1 MKRKDARSYV
11 LRFASSFTQNPNRVR
26 IPMYAQPMN
35 NVLNALD
42 VEAIRN
48 DFSILNQENDLP
60 LIYLDSAATSQ
71 TPDCVIEA
79 MDAYY
84 RTYNSNI
91 HRGIYRISEEATAKY
106 EEARQRIGRFINARR
121 SSQIIFTRNTTE
133 SINLVAYSWGSANL
147 REGDEIL
154 VTVMEHHSN
163 LLPWQLLSQRT
174 GAKLRFIE
182 ITDEGVLQ
190 LDGLEGLL
198 TERTKLVAMT
208 HVSNVLGTI
217 NPVQELTVAAHAVG
231 AKVLIDG
238 AQSVPHFDVDVQ
250 ALDCDF
256 LAFSGHKMCGPT
268 GVGILYG
275 KSDLLEEMPPF
286 LGGGSM
292 IRSVQRESSTYADVP
307 AKFEAGT
314 PAIAEAIGLA
324 AAVDYLN
331 KVGLEAI
338 FVHEH
343 ELLEYAHQKL
353 SEIEGI
359 TIYGPKPRQKTGAIT
374 FNLEGIHPHDL
385 AGVLDTVGVAVRA
398 GHHCAQPL
406 MQKFGVIATVRASFY
421 LYNKLEE
428 IDSLSEGL
436 LKAQRILTRRRR

>member
-1 MKRKDARSYV
+1 
-11 LRFASSFTQNPNRVR
+11 
-26 IPMYAQPMN
+26 MYAQPIN
-35 NVLNALD
+35 NALNKFD

-48 DFSILNQENDLP
+48 DFSILRQENDPL

-71 TPDCVIEA
+71 TPDPVIEA

-182 ITDEGVLQ
+182 VTDEGVLQ
-190 LDGLEGLL
+190 LDGLETLL

-217 NPVQELTVAAHAVG
+217 NPVKELTAAAHAIG

-250 ALDCDF
+250 ELDCDF

-268 GVGILYG
+268 GIGILYG

-331 KVGLEAI
+331 QVGLEAI
-338 FVHEH
+338 FVHEQ

-353 SEIEGI
+353 AEIEGV

-374 FNLEGIHPHDL
+374 FNLEGIHPHDI

-428 IDSLSEGL
+428 IDILHEGL
-436 LKAQRILTRRRR
+436 LKAQRMLTRRRR

>member
-1 MKRKDARSYV
+1 
-11 LRFASSFTQNPNRVR
+11 
-26 IPMYAQPMN
+26 
-35 NVLNALD
+35 
-42 VEAIRN
+42 
-48 DFSILNQENDLP
+48 
-60 LIYLDSAATSQ
+60 
-71 TPDCVIEA
+71 

-91 HRGIYRISEEATAKY
+91 HRGIYRISEEATAKH
-106 EEARQRIGRFINARR
+106 EEARQRIRRFINAPR
-121 SSQIIFTRNTTE
+121 SNQIIFTRNTTE

-174 GAKLRFIE
+174 GAQLRFIE

-190 LDGLEGLL
+190 LDGLDELL
-198 TERTKLVAMT
+198 TERTKIVAMT
-208 HVSNVLGTI
+208 HVSNVLGTV
-217 NPVQELTVAAHAVG
+217 NPVQELIAAAHDVG

-268 GVGILYG
+268 GIGILYG

-338 FVHEH
+338 FVHEQ

-353 SEIEGI
+353 NEIDDI

-406 MQKFGVIATVRASFY
+406 MQKYGVIATVRASFY

-428 IDSLSEGL
+428 IDTLHEGL
-436 LKAQRILTRRRR
+436 LKAQRMLTRRRK

>member
-1 MKRKDARSYV
+1 
-11 LRFASSFTQNPNRVR
+11 
-26 IPMYAQPMN
+26 MYAQPIN
-35 NVLNALD
+35 NALNKFD

-48 DFSILNQENDLP
+48 DFSILRQENDPL

-71 TPDCVIEA
+71 TPDPVIEA

-121 SSQIIFTRNTTE
+121 SSQVIFTRNTTE

-174 GAKLRFIE
+174 GAKMRFIE
-182 ITDEGVLQ
+182 VTDEGVLQ
-190 LDGLEGLL
+190 LDGLETLL
-198 TERTKLVAMT
+198 TERTKLVAIT

-217 NPVQELTVAAHAVG
+217 NPVKELTAAAHAIG

-238 AQSVPHFDVDVQ
+238 AQSVPHFDVDVRE
-250 ALDCDF
+250 LDCDF

-268 GVGILYG
+268 GIGILYG

-331 KVGLEAI
+331 QVGLEAI
-338 FVHEH
+338 FVHEQ

-353 SEIEGI
+353 AEIEGI

-374 FNLEGIHPHDL
+374 FNLEGIHPHDI

-428 IDSLSEGL
+428 IDILHEGL
-436 LKAQRILTRRRR
+436 LKAQRMLTRRRR

>member
-1 MKRKDARSYV
+1 MH
-11 LRFASSFTQNPNRVR
+11 
-26 IPMYAQPMN
+26 AQPMN
-35 NVLNALD
+35 DALTLRGFD

-48 DFSILNQENDLP
+48 DFSILKQESDPP

-71 TPDCVIEA
+71 TPDCVIDA

-91 HRGIYRISEEATAKY
+91 HRGIYRISEEATARY
-106 EEARQRIGRFINARR
+106 EEARQKIARFINARR

-133 SINLVAYSWGSANL
+133 SINLVAYSWGTANV

-154 VTVMEHHSN
+154 VTAMEHHSN
-163 LLPWQLLSQRT
+163 LLPWQLLTQRT

-182 ITDEGVLQ
+182 VTDEGLLQ
-190 LDGLEGLL
+190 LDDLDGVL
-198 TERTKLVAMT
+198 TERTKLVAIT

-217 NPVQELTVAAHAVG
+217 NPVQQLTAAAHAVG

-238 AQSVPHFDVDVQ
+238 AQSVPHFPVDVR

-268 GVGILYG
+268 GAGVLYG
-275 KSDLLEEMPPF
+275 KLDLLEEMPPF

-314 PAIAEAIGLA
+314 PAIAEAIGLG

-331 KVGLEAI
+331 TVGRDAI
-338 FVHEH
+338 HAHEH
-343 ELLEYAHQKL
+343 ELLEYAHQRL

-359 TIYGPKPRQKTGAIT
+359 TIYGPKPRQKTGAVT
-374 FNLEGIHPHDL
+374 FNLDGIHPHDL
-385 AGVLDTVGVAVRA
+385 AGILDTVGVAVRA

-406 MQKFGVIATVRASFY
+406 MQKFGVIATARASFY

-428 IDSLSEGL
+428 IDSLNEGL
-436 LKAQRILTRRRR
+436 MKAQRILTRRRR

>member
-1 MKRKDARSYV
+1 
-11 LRFASSFTQNPNRVR
+11 
-26 IPMYAQPMN
+26 MYAQPMN
-35 NVLNALD
+35 NAPNTFD

-48 DFSILNQENDLP
+48 DFSILQTENDLP

-106 EEARQRIGRFINARR
+106 EEARQRIGRFINARP

-190 LDGLEGLL
+190 LDDLDELL
-198 TERTKLVAMT
+198 TKRTKIVAMT

-217 NPVQELTVAAHAVG
+217 NPVQELTAAAHAVG

-250 ALDCDF
+250 ELDCDF

-268 GVGILYG
+268 GIGILYG

-292 IRSVQRESSTYADVP
+292 IRAVQRESSTYADVP
-307 AKFEAGT
+307 AKFEAGNASHFGSHRT
-314 PAIAEAIGLA
+314 RSCCGLSQQSWIG
-324 AAVDYLN
+324 
-331 KVGLEAI
+331 
-338 FVHEH
+338 
-343 ELLEYAHQKL
+343 
-353 SEIEGI
+353 S
-359 TIYGPKPRQKTGAIT
+359 
-374 FNLEGIHPHDL
+374 DL
-385 AGVLDTVGVAVRA
+385 
-398 GHHCAQPL
+398 CA
-406 MQKFGVIATVRASFY
+406 
-421 LYNKLEE
+421 
-428 IDSLSEGL
+428 
-436 LKAQRILTRRRR
+436 

>member
-1 MKRKDARSYV
+1 
-11 LRFASSFTQNPNRVR
+11 
-26 IPMYAQPMN
+26 MYAQPMN
-35 NVLNALD
+35 NALNEFD

-48 DFSILNQENDLP
+48 DFSILKQETDP
-60 LIYLDSAATSQ
+60 SLIYLDSAATSQ
-71 TPDCVIEA
+71 TPDPVIEA

-147 REGDEIL
+147 QEGDEIL

-174 GAKLRFIE
+174 GAKMRFIE

-190 LDGLEGLL
+190 LEGLDSLL

-217 NPVQELTVAAHAVG
+217 NPVQELTAAAHAVG

-250 ALDCDF
+250 GLDCDF

-268 GVGILYG
+268 GIGVLYG

-292 IRSVQRESSTYADVP
+292 IRAVQRESSTYADVP

-406 MQKFGVIATVRASFY
+406 MQKFGVIATARASFY
-421 LYNKLEE
+421 LYNKLDE
-428 IDSLSEGL
+428 IDSLYEGL
-436 LKAQRILTRRRR
+436 LKAQRMLTRRRR

>member
-1 MKRKDARSYV
+1 
-11 LRFASSFTQNPNRVR
+11 
-26 IPMYAQPMN
+26 MYAQPMN
-35 NVLNALD
+35 NALNEFD

-48 DFSILNQENDLP
+48 DFSILKQETDP
-60 LIYLDSAATSQ
+60 SLIYLDSAATSQ
-71 TPDCVIEA
+71 TPDPVIEA

-147 REGDEIL
+147 QEGDEIL

-174 GAKLRFIE
+174 GAKMRFIE
-182 ITDEGVLQ
+182 VTDEGVLQ
-190 LDGLEGLL
+190 LDGLETLL
-198 TERTKLVAMT
+198 TERTKLVAIT

-217 NPVQELTVAAHAVG
+217 NPVQELTAAAHAVG

-250 ALDCDF
+250 GLDCDF

-268 GVGILYG
+268 GIGVLYG

-292 IRSVQRESSTYADVP
+292 IRAVQRESSTYADVP

-331 KVGLEAI
+331 QVGLEAI

-406 MQKFGVIATVRASFY
+406 MQKFGVIATARASFY
-421 LYNKLEE
+421 LYNKLDE
-428 IDSLSEGL
+428 IDSLYEGL
-436 LKAQRILTRRRR
+436 LKAQRMLTRRRR

>member
-1 MKRKDARSYV
+1 
-11 LRFASSFTQNPNRVR
+11 
-26 IPMYAQPMN
+26 MYAQPMN
-35 NVLNALD
+35 NALNTLD

-48 DFSILNQENDLP
+48 DFSILKREDDLP

-79 MDAYY
+79 MEAYY

-106 EEARQRIGRFINARR
+106 EEARQQIGRFINARR
-121 SSQIIFTRNTTE
+121 SSQIVFTRNTTE

-147 REGDEIL
+147 REDDEIL
-154 VTVMEHHSN
+154 ITVMEHHSN

-182 ITDEGVLQ
+182 ITDDGVLQ
-190 LDGLEGLL
+190 LDGLEELL
-198 TERTKLVAMT
+198 TERTKIVAMT

-217 NPVQELTVAAHAVG
+217 NPVQELTAAAHAVG
-231 AKVLIDG
+231 AKVLIDA

-268 GVGILYG
+268 GIGVLYG
-275 KSDLLEEMPPF
+275 KADLLEEMPPF

-292 IRSVQRESSTYADVP
+292 IRSVQRENSTYADVP

-314 PAIAEAIGLA
+314 PAISEAIGIGTA
-324 AAVDYLN
+324 ADYLD
-331 KVGLEAI
+331 KTGLQAI
-338 FVHEH
+338 FAHEN

-353 SEIEGI
+353 GDIEGL
-359 TIYGPKPRQKTGAIT
+359 TIYGPKPLQKTGAIT
-374 FNLEGIHPHDL
+374 FNLEGIHPHDI

-421 LYNKLEE
+421 LYNELDEV
-428 IDSLSEGL
+428 DSLCEGL
-436 LKAQRILTRRRR
+436 LKAQRILTRRKR

>member
-1 MKRKDARSYV
+1 
-11 LRFASSFTQNPNRVR
+11 
-26 IPMYAQPMN
+26 
-35 NVLNALD
+35 
-42 VEAIRN
+42 
-48 DFSILNQENDLP
+48 
-60 LIYLDSAATSQ
+60 
-71 TPDCVIEA
+71 
-79 MDAYY
+79 
-84 RTYNSNI
+84 
-91 HRGIYRISEEATAKY
+91 
-106 EEARQRIGRFINARR
+106 
-121 SSQIIFTRNTTE
+121 
-133 SINLVAYSWGSANL
+133 
-147 REGDEIL
+147 
-154 VTVMEHHSN
+154 
-163 LLPWQLLSQRT
+163 
-174 GAKLRFIE
+174 
-182 ITDEGVLQ
+182 
-190 LDGLEGLL
+190 
-198 TERTKLVAMT
+198 MT

-217 NPVQELTVAAHAVG
+217 NPVKELTAAAHAIG

-250 ALDCDF
+250 ELDCDF

-268 GVGILYG
+268 GIGILYG

-331 KVGLEAI
+331 QVGLEAI
-338 FVHEH
+338 FVHEQ

-353 SEIEGI
+353 AEIEGI

-374 FNLEGIHPHDL
+374 FNLEGIHPHDI

-428 IDSLSEGL
+428 INILHEGL
-436 LKAQRILTRRRR
+436 LKAQRMLTRRRR

>member
-1 MKRKDARSYV
+1 
-11 LRFASSFTQNPNRVR
+11 
-26 IPMYAQPMN
+26 MYAQPIN
-35 NVLNALD
+35 NALNEFD

-48 DFSILNQENDLP
+48 DFSILKQETDP
-60 LIYLDSAATSQ
+60 SLIYLDSAATSQ
-71 TPDCVIEA
+71 TPDPVIEA

-147 REGDEIL
+147 QEGDEIL

-174 GAKLRFIE
+174 GAKMRFIE

-190 LDGLEGLL
+190 LNGLDSLL

-217 NPVQELTVAAHAVG
+217 NPVQELTAAAHAVG

-268 GVGILYG
+268 GVGVLYG
-275 KSDLLEEMPPF
+275 KADLLEEMPPF

-292 IRSVQRESSTYADVP
+292 IRAVQRESSTYADVP

-338 FVHEH
+338 FAHEH

-374 FNLEGIHPHDL
+374 FNLEGVHPHDL

-406 MQKFGVIATVRASFY
+406 MQKFGVIATARASFY
-421 LYNKLEE
+421 LYNKLGE
-428 IDSLSEGL
+428 IDSLYEGL
-436 LKAQRILTRRRR
+436 LKAQRMLTRRRR

>member
-1 MKRKDARSYV
+1 
-11 LRFASSFTQNPNRVR
+11 
-26 IPMYAQPMN
+26 MYAQPIN
-35 NVLNALD
+35 NALNKFD

-48 DFSILNQENDLP
+48 DFSILRQENDPL

-71 TPDCVIEA
+71 TPDPVIEV

-121 SSQIIFTRNTTE
+121 SSQVIFTRNTTE

-182 ITDEGVLQ
+182 VTDEGVLQ
-190 LDGLEGLL
+190 LDGLETLL

-217 NPVQELTVAAHAVG
+217 NPVKELTAAAHAIG

-250 ALDCDF
+250 ELDCDF

-268 GVGILYG
+268 GIGILYG

-331 KVGLEAI
+331 QVGLEAI
-338 FVHEH
+338 FVHEQ

-353 SEIEGI
+353 AEIEGI

-374 FNLEGIHPHDL
+374 FNLEGIHPHDI

-428 IDSLSEGL
+428 IDILHEGL